1 MSELITTLPDVSWSE
16 RVSEA
21 DVNEP
26 LARDWKSDLKLF
38 ETMPVDSSGHRLPI
52 VPFCFWYSTS
62 PGKKTRRFIVSYDGE
77 KFIGCR
83 PTDSGDG
90 IIVNMDIGECTIGIG
105 RLYCERYFYLEESDF
120 RDGHFNV
127 HDEPR
132 PVIVYTDGGWRYV
145 DLKVNGIV
153 DTESIQSSVFP
164 AYQVGKSAYEMAVEH
179 GFTGTEEEWLASL
192 RGHDGADGSDGK
204 SAYEVAVSQG
214 YQGTEEGWLESLRG
228 GQGPKGDKGDKG
240 ETGMSGGLLMPS
252 FEFSPATGLLVVS
265 GLASDIE
272 RISFDPDKGQLIVK
286 W

>member
-1 MSELITTLPDVSWSE
+1 MSELITTIPDVSWSE

-21 DVNEP
+21 DANEP
-26 LARDWKSDLKLF
+26 LSRDWKSDLKLF

-52 VPFCFWYSTS
+52 VPFCFWYGTS

-90 IIVNMDIGECTIGIG
+90 IIVNLDIGECTIGIG

-179 GFTGTEEEWLASL
+179 GFHGTEEEWL
-192 RGHDGADGSDGK
+192 
-204 SAYEVAVSQG
+204 
-214 YQGTEEGWLESLRG
+214 ESLRG
-228 GQGPKGDKGDKG
+228 EPGAKGDPGEPGQKGDPGEPGPKGDKGDKG
-240 ETGMSGGLLMPS
+240 DTGMSGGLLMPS
-252 FEFSPATGLLVVS
+252 FEFSPASGTLVVS
-265 GLASDIE
+265 GLASEIE
-272 RISFDPDKGQLIVK
+272 RISFDPDKGQLLIK